1 LKSQRN
7 PPPLF
12 LSLMLNWF
20 VAGLK
25 MFTCHFIF
33 IVIFI
38 CICW

>member
-1 LKSQRN
+1 
-7 PPPLF
+7 
-12 LSLMLNWF
+12 MLNEF